1 MGVRHIPGGGPPAWG
16 VETRGKA
23 AGRGRGALGVDKR
36 RRRRASDGRRWTD
49 DDGQTDTTDVRPP
62 KNIKNDPWVINT

>member
-23 AGRGRGALGVDKR
+23 AGRGRGALGWTSADDDER
-36 RRRRASDGRRWTD
+36 RTD
-49 DDGQTDTTDVRPP
+49 DDGRTTTNKRTQRMF
-62 KNIKNDPWVINT
+62 DPLKYQK

>member
-23 AGRGRGALGVDKR
+23 AGRGRGAPGVDKR
-36 RRRRASDGRRWTD
+36 RRRRATDGRRWTD
-49 DDGQTDTTDVRPP
+49 DEAQTDTTDVRPP
-62 KNIKNDPWVINT
+62 KISKMTPG